1 MRVMADGKVV
11 DEWSTGDHVE
21 PAAGF
26 ARTLARELVEAMVH
40 STRLAAHADAAT
52 GHRAAVAS
60 APTAAP
66 PPPPPPPDTGAG
78 RTQLVS
84 TGPGPGAPPDITA
97 ARAHARQGAAFYDLQ
112 RFQEAYTEFEQAYLI
127 EQDPALLYNMGQ
139 CQKKLGNAEE
149 ALHFYKTYLRRAP
162 DGPSSIE
169 AQKRIK
175 EIEDALARGRK

>member
-21 PAAGF
+21 PASGF

-40 STRLAAHADAAT
+40 SARLAAHSDAAT
-52 GHRAAVAS
+52 GRRTAVA
-60 APTAAP
+60 AADQ
-66 PPPPPPPDTGAG
+66 PPPPPPDGTAA

-84 TGPGPGAPPDITA
+84 TGPGPGAPPDIAA
-97 ARAHARQGAAFYDLQ
+97 ARAHPRQGAAYYDLQ

-149 ALHFYKTYLRRAP
+149 ALHFYRTYLRRAP